1 MNRQTQLQEIVE
13 SYIHAYN
20 AFDVEGMLVHLHDDV
35 VFRNV
40 SNGEVNLETRG
51 KAAFANQAQL
61 AVGYFLERKQTI
73 TNIQFPEDNAVEV
86 AIDYSGVL
94 AIDFPNGMKRGDRI
108 ALKGRSYFRLAGD
121 HIIEIEDI
129 S

>member
-1 MNRQTQLQEIVE
+1 MDRKKQQQAIVE
-13 SYIHAYN
+13 SYIQAYN
-20 AFDVEGMLVHLHDDV
+20 AFDVEAMLLHLHEEV

-51 KAAFANQAQL
+51 KAAFAEQAQL

-73 TNIQFPEDNAVEV
+73 TNIQFPEEDAVVV
-86 AIDYSGVL
+86 AIDYTGVL
-94 AIDFPNGMKRGDRI
+94 AIDFPNGMKRGNRI
-108 ALKGRSYFRLAGD
+108 SLKGRSCFRLRDD

>member
-1 MNRQTQLQEIVE
+1 MDPKKQQQAIVE
-13 SYIHAYN
+13 SYIQAYN
-20 AFDVEGMLVHLHDDV
+20 AFDVEGMLLHLHDEV

-40 SNGEVNLETRG
+40 SNGEVTLETLG
-51 KAAFANQAQL
+51 KAAFAEQAQL

-73 TNIQFPEDNAVEV
+73 TNIQFPEDDAVDV
-86 AIDYSGVL
+86 AIDYTGVL

-108 ALKGRSYFRLAGD
+108 ALKGKSLFRLAND
-121 HIIEIEDI
+121 HIVEIEDV